1 MSEYLKATRTR
12 CDVKVSHLRISER
25 YGYITGRVHLGW
37 DSIPF
42 ITEKWHA
49 DTGRVFHPFKQYE
62 DQPYDLI
69 LE

>member
-1 MSEYLKATRTR
+1 MSKYLQATRTR
-12 CDVKVSHLRISER
+12 GGTKVSHLSISPK
-25 YGYITGRVHLGW
+25 GYITGRVHLGW

-42 ITEKWHA
+42 ITQKWHI

-69 LE
+69 IE